1 MTELTALEPYE
12 DERGNR
18 IVFAGTPLTSNVS
31 IRFKGSNNTLIV
43 DRKARLRRLKIFCDC
58 DNARIEI
65 GSTRAGIPRL
75 APTIR
80 AGQDATVKIGRDVSM
95 TAATFI
101 SATEGTTI
109 TIGDDV
115 MFATGNEVR
124 ADDAHAIFDID
135 TGKRVNVSRSI
146 TIGPHVWLARDA
158 VVLGGVTIG
167 EGTVVGY
174 RSLVT
179 RSLPN
184 NCIAVGSPATVI
196 RRNVAWERPHLDSF
210 PPYKPDASTVEKSAY
225 WRATVDH
232 GPDSPPQP
240 PPPTPPVPG
249 PAPVPPSPSKRRA
262 RRLRRVAGAVRRR
275 WRARRG
281 R

>member
-1 MTELTALEPYE
+1 MTELTTLEPYQ
-12 DERGNR
+12 DDRGNR
-18 IVFAGTPLTSNVS
+18 IVFAGEPVTHNVS

-43 DRKARLRRLKIFCDC
+43 DRNARLRRLKIFCDC

-65 GSTRAGIPRL
+65 GATRAGIPRL

-101 SATEGTTI
+101 SATEGTTV

-124 ADDAHAIFDID
+124 ADDAHPIFDTD
-135 TGKRVNVSRSI
+135 TGDRVNVSRSI
-146 TIGPHVWLARDA
+146 AIGPHVWLARDA

-184 NCIAVGSPATVI
+184 NCIAVGSPAAVI

-225 WRATVDH
+225 WRSTVDH
-232 GPDSPPQP
+232 GPDSRKPPNRP
-240 PPPTPPVPG
+240 TPPTPPSQR
-249 PAPVPPSPSKRRA
+249 PPSR
-262 RRLRRVAGAVRRR
+262 RRLRRIAGAVRRR
-275 WRARRG
+275 LRQMRSR
-281 R
+281 